1 MVRYGRP
8 IPILERGALGLYLR
22 QKRNDLEA
30 CRKNTN
36 CSGAARVA

>member
-22 QKRNDLEA
+22 QKRNDLRRGGVEENEVE
-30 CRKNTN
+30 RI
-36 CSGAARVA
+36 